1 MAENQ
6 KEQILEAASEKMRLA
21 GIRSVSIDDIC
32 RELGMSK
39 KTFYVYFETKDA
51 LVDALLRRREQAQED
66 EYLKSVKGK
75 NVVDIL
81 VSAIQILKK
90 PQDVRQIPPVLY
102 DLKKYY
108 PQAFAE
114 HLARVKARN
123 KELFQSFFEAG
134 AREKV
139 FREDMDPKLTAILF
153 AKLHELMIEELT
165 TAKDK
170 NLCARVSKYGLDVL
184 FRGII
189 SEEGRRMIELKI
201 ED

>member
-6 KEQILEAASEKMRLA
+6 KEQILQAASEKMRLA

-51 LVDALLRRREQAQED
+51 LIDALLRRREQAQLD
-66 EYLKSVKGK
+66 EMRHQTKGK

-81 VSAIQILKK
+81 VKSIQILRSGT
-90 PQDVRQIPPVLY
+90 DVRQIPPVFY
-102 DLKKYY
+102 DLQKYY
-108 PQAFAE
+108 PKQFAE
-114 HLARVKARN
+114 HLSRVKARN
-123 KELFQSFFEAG
+123 RELFQAFFTKGVE
-134 AREKV
+134 ENV
-139 FREDMDPKLTAILF
+139 FRADIDPETTAMLF
-153 AKLHELMIEELT
+153 AKLHELMVEEFA

-184 FRGII
+184 FRGVI
-189 SEEGRRMIELKI
+189 SEEGKGMIEKRLK
-201 ED
+201 D

>member
-1 MAENQ
+1 MTENL
-6 KEQILEAASEKMRLA
+6 KEQILAAASEKMCQV

-32 RELGMSK
+32 RDLGMSK

-51 LVDALLRRREQAQED
+51 LVDALLHRREQAQED
-66 EYLKSVKGK
+66 EYMRSVKGK

-81 VSAIQILKK
+81 VRSIQILNKA
-90 PQDVRQIPPVLY
+90 QDVRQIPPVLY

-114 HLARVKARN
+114 HLNRVKTRN
-123 KELFQSFFEAG
+123 KELFRTFFEAG
-134 AREKV
+134 VREKV
-139 FREDMDPKLTAILF
+139 FREDIDPKLTAILF
-153 AKLHELMIEELT
+153 AKLHEWMVDELAT
-165 TAKDK
+165 TKDQ

-189 SEEGRRMIELKI
+189 SEEGKKRIE
-201 ED
+201 EMMN

>member
-1 MAENQ
+1 MTENL
-6 KEQILEAASEKMRLA
+6 KEQILAAASEKMRKV

-32 RELGMSK
+32 RDLGISK

-66 EYLKSVKGK
+66 EYMRSVKGK

-90 PQDVRQIPPVLY
+90 AQDVRQIPPVLY

-114 HLARVKARN
+114 HLERVKARN
-123 KELFQSFFEAG
+123 KELFRTFFEAG
-134 AREKV
+134 VREKV
-139 FREDMDPKLTAILF
+139 FREDIDPKLTAILF
-153 AKLHELMIEELT
+153 AKLHEWMVDELAT
-165 TAKDK
+165 TKDQ

-189 SEEGRRMIELKI
+189 SEEGKRKI
-201 ED
+201 EEMMN

>member
-6 KEQILEAASEKMRLA
+6 KEQILATASEKMRQV

-32 RELGMSK
+32 RDLGISK

-66 EYLKSVKGK
+66 EYLRSVKGK

-81 VSAIQILKK
+81 VRSIQILKSA
-90 PQDVRQIPPVLY
+90 QDVRQIPPVLY

-114 HLARVKARN
+114 HLGRVKARN
-123 KELFQSFFEAG
+123 KELFRTFFEAG
-134 AREKV
+134 VREKV
-139 FREDMDPKLTAILF
+139 FREDIDPKLTAILF
-153 AKLHELMIEELT
+153 AKLHEWMVDELAT
-165 TAKDK
+165 TKDQ
-170 NLCARVSKYGLDVL
+170 NLCTRVSKYGLDVL

-189 SEEGRRMIELKI
+189 SEEGKRMIERNL
-201 ED
+201 